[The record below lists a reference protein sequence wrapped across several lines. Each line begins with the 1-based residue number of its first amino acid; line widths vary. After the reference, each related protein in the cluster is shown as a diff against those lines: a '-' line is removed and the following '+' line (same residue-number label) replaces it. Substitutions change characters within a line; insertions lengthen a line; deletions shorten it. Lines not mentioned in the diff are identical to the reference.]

1 MITSSGA
8 EDIVY
13 SNLFTGVHGNYL
25 KPSIVAAGMDPENLP
40 TLDPSKM
47 SFGTD
52 SSGERAKPKAWKEI
66 WGSGQGVGSVAKVL
80 PAAELIARFRQE
92 YAEAVDPP
100 L

>member
-1 MITSSGA
+1 
-8 EDIVY
+8 
-13 SNLFTGVHGNYL
+13 L

-40 TLDPSKM
+40 TSDPSKM

-66 WGSGQGVGSVAKVL
+66 WGSGQGVGSIPKVL
-80 PAAELIARFRQE
+80 PAAELIARFKKE
-92 YAEAVDPP
+92 YSEAVDPP